1 MHIVKSTGALV
12 VLALLALLFLAGCS
26 SKSQQLLPALTS
38 PDVLIIRHHI
48 ERDQQDIEEF
58 CRRLYLKNPIYEAD
72 IAAREQKLATI
83 FPPATLDAPVPTF
96 PGIADY
102 ANLPSHKLLEAAFSP
117 NPPTR
122 DRVLL
127 LAIGMHKSIAEG
139 YDGYDKRTLFSG
151 IQLSTQ
157 KLENL
162 YANIC
167 QLSWRLKT
175 YHNPDGS
182 LIFLTNAVDASG
194 YINMGYEV
202 LLTRILT
209 RTADDIFMRNG
220 QTPNFIFTMST
231 MFLPLLL

>member
-1 MHIVKSTGALV
+1 MLRMRIAKNIISLV
-12 VLALLALLFLAGCS
+12 IFLPVLLTGCS
-26 SKSQQLLPALTS
+26 SKSQQLLPALSS

-48 ERDQQDIEEF
+48 EQNQIDIEEF

-72 IAAREQKLATI
+72 ISARESKLAAI
-83 FPPATLDAPVPTF
+83 FHPPPEDAQHSSTTMPAYTK
-96 PGIADY
+96 
-102 ANLPSHKLLEAAFSP
+102 LPSHQLLEAAFSQT
-117 NPPTR
+117 PPDK

-127 LAIGMHKSIAEG
+127 LAMGMSKSITEG
-139 YDGYDKRTLFSG
+139 YDGYDKRTLLSG
-151 IQLSTQ
+151 IQLSTH

-162 YANIC
+162 FVNLQ

-175 YHNPDGS
+175 YRGADGT
-182 LIFLTNAVDASG
+182 LIFLTNAVDTCG

-202 LLTRILT
+202 ILTRLLT
-209 RTADDIFMRNG
+209 RTADDIYMRNG